1 MAYEATMWQ
10 DNDLITAEKL
20 NKLEQGVKNE
30 QVGPAGEQGPAGTP
44 GAAAGFGTPTA
55 TAEAVENSAQP
66 EVTVEA
72 SGDNTAKVFTFHFKI
87 PKGADGAD
95 GQDGESPS
103 PATTETAGVVKQ
115 IANIPDL
122 AEAPTQE
129 NFNALLAALK
139 TAGIMA
145 EA

>member
-1 MAYEATMWQ
+1 MAYEATVWQ
-10 DNDLITAEKL
+10 NNDLITAEKL

-30 QVGPAGEQGPAGTP
+30 QVGPAGERGPAGAP
-44 GAAAGFGTPTA
+44 GADAGFGTPTA
-55 TAEAVENSAQP
+55 TAEAVENTAQP

-72 SGDNTAKVFTFHFKI
+72 SGDNTAKVFAFHFKI
-87 PKGADGAD
+87 PKGAN
-95 GQDGESPS
+95 GQDGTSPS
-103 PATTETAGVVKQ
+103 PATTEVAGIVKQ

-122 AEAPTQE
+122 SEAPTQD
-129 NFNALLAALK
+129 NFNTLLAALK